1 MSIKSINEPD
11 GPGRTTMVLPA
22 SINEPPKL
30 PDMGG
35 EIPTPAITS
44 IDPSSTTIGDPGFR
58 VYLTGTN
65 FYNGSTIVFAGYD
78 EPTTMEDDG
87 RLSTAV
93 NMAVWHGPDTVTV
106 TVRNFDRI
114 SNEVEFT
121 FLEAGAPS
129 GTRRK
134 SKR

>member
-1 MSIKSINEPD
+1 MGIKSINEPD
-11 GPGRTTMVLPA
+11 GPGRTTMVLPS

-30 PDMGG
+30 PDVGG

-44 IDPSSTTIGDPGFR
+44 LDPSSATIGDASFR
-58 VYLTGTN
+58 IYLTGE
-65 FYNGSTIVFAGYD
+65 FFFAGSVINFAGQD
-78 EPTTMEDDG
+78 ELTTLEDDG
-87 RLSTAV
+87 RLSTGI
-93 NMAVWHGPDTVTV
+93 NMPLWLGPDTVVV
-106 TVRNFDRI
+106 TVKNGDKI

-121 FLEAGAPS
+121 FMEADAPS

>member
-44 IDPSSTTIGDPGFR
+44 IDPSSCTIGDASFR
-58 VYLTGTN
+58 IYLSGE
-65 FYNGSTIVFAGYD
+65 FFFAGSVINFAGND
-78 EPTTMEDDG
+78 ELTTLEDDG
-87 RLSTAV
+87 RLSTGI
-93 NMAVWHGPDTVTV
+93 NMPLWLGPDTVPV
-106 TVRNFDRI
+106 TVKNGDKV

-121 FLEAGAPS
+121 FMEAGVAS
-129 GTRRK
+129 GTRR
-134 SKR
+134 RTRR